1 MATKHPPGS
10 ASSSVHRRRDQ
21 RATGAVFGWLQRGRS
36 GAVQSYRVLLAS
48 WPVRG
53 FNSVGAG
60 HLSAILVYNGLVAL
74 VPTTLLVVS
83 VAGLVLRRDA
93 ALTTFIRAVDWAL
106 PSADARQALE
116 AALAARCKSG
126 WFALASLG
134 GFVWIGSGF
143 AGALNHCVNR
153 FYGVPDGTFI
163 ATRRR
168 GLAVLAAFVALFT
181 AVTVAATLP
190 ALFIQRDVG
199 PYFRTWVLAGAR
211 GQIASYAL
219 AYGAAALAFLLI
231 YRLTP
236 NAGQRLREVWPGA
249 LVAGGLFVVL
259 GQAFPLYL
267 RLIGGVNRYGA
278 AFGLLTLLLAWF
290 AVLAHI
296 LLFGCYV
303 NVTYRRRRGSWPLR
317 RVVTSARPA
326 SHPRNGPWGGRSPAW
341 KGRG

>member
-1 MATKHPPGS
+1 MIYQWIRRGS
-10 ASSSVHRRRDQ
+10 A
-21 RATGAVFGWLQRGRS
+21 GAVR
-36 GAVQSYRVLLAS
+36 SYRTLLAC

-53 FNSVGAG
+53 FNDAGAG
-60 HLSAILVYNGLVAL
+60 HLSAILAYNGLVAL

-83 VAGLVLRRDA
+83 VAGLILRQDA
-93 ALTTFIRAVDWAL
+93 AMTTFIRSVYWAL
-106 PSADARQALE
+106 PSDDARQALE
-116 AALAARCKSG
+116 AALTARSKSG
-126 WFALASLG
+126 WFAIASLG

-143 AGALNHCVNR
+143 AGALNHCFNR
-153 FYGVPDGTFI
+153 VYGVPDGNFI

-168 GLAVLAAFVALFT
+168 GLAVLSAFIALFT

-199 PYFRTWVLAGAR
+199 PYFRTWVLAGVR

-219 AYGAAALAFLLI
+219 AYVAAALSFLLI

-236 NAGQRLREVWPGA
+236 NAGQRLHEVWPGA
-249 LVAGGLFVVL
+249 LVAGGLFVAV

-267 RLIGGVNRYGA
+267 GLIGGVNRYGA

-303 NVTYRRRRGSWPLR
+303 NVTYRRRRGSWPPVAPTSTHTDFR
-317 RVVTSARPA
+317 RVEE
-326 SHPRNGPWGGRSPAW
+326 
-341 KGRG
+341 